1 MKLPMSLKERSYEGL
16 RYVIRDSETKI
27 PLVRNKSEWDSDSV
41 TVINLLYHSMNFG
54 LKNYYEIFDRKKKE
68 VIS

>member
-1 MKLPMSLKERSYEGL
+1 MKSPSPLKKRSYEGL
-16 RYVIRDSETKI
+16 RYVIRDIDTKI

-41 TVINLLYHSMNFG
+41 TVIRMLYGSMNFG

-68 VIS
+68 VID